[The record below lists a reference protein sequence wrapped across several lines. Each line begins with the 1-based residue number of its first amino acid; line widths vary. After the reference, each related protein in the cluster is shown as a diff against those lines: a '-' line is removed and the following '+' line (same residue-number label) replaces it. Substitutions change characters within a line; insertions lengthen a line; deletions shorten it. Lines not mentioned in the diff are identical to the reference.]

1 MFNDLGYLRLI
12 KIQKIINCKYIKG
25 VLKVM
30 SNYIKNHNFGY
41 GTNAELH
48 FDSKINKLELRN
60 KKDLKEYLNN
70 LLESQFVSVNIIGT
84 SVQVSDYPE
93 VKLIIK

>member
-1 MFNDLGYLRLI
+1 
-12 KIQKIINCKYIKG
+12 
-25 VLKVM
+25 M
-30 SNYIKNHNFGY
+30 SNYVEKHDFGY
-41 GTNAELH
+41 GVDAELH
-48 FDSKINKLELRN
+48 HDSPINKLELRN
-60 KKDLKEYLNN
+60 KKDLREYLNN